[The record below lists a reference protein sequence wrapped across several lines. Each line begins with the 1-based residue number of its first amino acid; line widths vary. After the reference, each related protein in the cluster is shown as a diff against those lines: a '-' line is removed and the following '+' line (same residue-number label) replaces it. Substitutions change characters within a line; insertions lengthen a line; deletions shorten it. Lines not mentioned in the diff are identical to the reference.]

1 MRQPEPRRIC
11 RSPTRRLR
19 ETVPETEGVVAP
31 PAVESRD
38 AITTRSRATANNNLP
53 GTGGIIAVTNRV
65 SPTLSSRF
73 YRVRQLP

>member
-1 MRQPEPRRIC
+1 MKSYQREAA
-11 RSPTRRLR
+11 RRLQ
-19 ETVPETEGVVAP
+19 EAVPETERVVAP

-38 AITTRSRATANNNLP
+38 ALTAVSWATGTNNVP